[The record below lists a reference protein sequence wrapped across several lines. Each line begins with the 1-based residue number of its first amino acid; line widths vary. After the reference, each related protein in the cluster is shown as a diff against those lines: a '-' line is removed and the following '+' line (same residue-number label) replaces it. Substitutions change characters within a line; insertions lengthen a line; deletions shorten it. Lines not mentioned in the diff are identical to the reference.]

1 MFPSLIQNGYSEII
15 AFDSS
20 LLFDIEGNP
29 RLKPTIVEDYSGEYT
44 RKFEQLFSTLKF
56 GMFFEQ
62 SRDLIAPFI
71 NGPIVTINGVP
82 AQSNYA
88 QNVGGSHGWG
98 GELQLKGDHPSGFR
112 WDVSYSYAQ
121 VADESEAAKTYLNYE
136 GSAPKSHF
144 RLLLGYS
151 TGAWEFDPNIHYVS
165 STDLLRNVG
174 AIQVTPVH
182 TDGYLSIGARIGY
195 RINDALVLSL
205 SGTNLGRHI
214 TKVSPYPEVERQIV
228 LGLTG
233 KL

>member
-15 AFDSS
+15 ASGNFLYDV
-20 LLFDIEGNP
+20 EGNP

-44 RKFEQLFSTLKF
+44 RKFEQLFSTFKV

-62 SRDLIAPFI
+62 SHDLIAPFI

-88 QNVGGSHGWG
+88 QNVGDSHGWG

-112 WDVSYSYAQ
+112 WDVSYSYAH
-121 VADESEAAKTYLNYE
+121 VTDESDAAKAYLNYG
-136 GSAPKSHF
+136 GSAPKSHL

-151 TGAWEFDPNIHYVS
+151 TGAWEFDQNTHYVS
-165 STDLLRNVG
+165 STNLLRNVG

-182 TDGYLSIGARIGY
+182 TDGYLSVGARIGF
-195 RINDALVLSL
+195 RVNDTFVLSL
-205 SGTNLGRHI
+205 SGTNLDRHV
-214 TKVSPYPEVERQIV
+214 TKVSPYPAVERQIV

-233 KL
+233 KF